1 MAGGDE
7 EATKALLLPPGSKEA
22 EHPPPPADQLG
33 VGYLIF
39 FTLGV
44 GFLLPWNAYITAVD
58 YFSYLYP
65 GVPVDRVFSVSYML
79 SCLLPLL
86 LIVLVFP
93 KSSAPARVN
102 TGLTLFTLALLVVPV
117 MDAVYVKGTPRLY
130 GAFDITVAATVLCGV
145 ADALVHGGVIGFAG
159 ELPKRYMQAVLAGT
173 AASGPLDLSMSL
185 LVPLMLVHLS
195 CVNCFPGTV
204 LGSQIMEQKL
214 LVARYQSTYLIFFL
228 STVECVN

>member
-7 EATKALLLPPGSKEA
+7 ESAAALLLPPPAGSAEV
-22 EHPPPPADQLG
+22 EHPPPPADRLG

-39 FTLGV
+39 FTLGA

-65 GVPVDRVFSVSYML
+65 GAPVDRVFSVSYML

-93 KSSAPARVN
+93 KSSAPARIN

-117 MDAVYVKGTPRLY
+117 LDAVYVKGTPRLY
-130 GAFDITVAATVLCGV
+130 GAFDVTVAATVMCGV
-145 ADALVHGGVIGFAG
+145 ADR
-159 ELPKRYMQAVLAGT
+159 KSAV
-173 AASGPLDLSMSL
+173 
-185 LVPLMLVHLS
+185 
-195 CVNCFPGTV
+195 
-204 LGSQIMEQKL
+204 
-214 LVARYQSTYLIFFL
+214 
-228 STVECVN
+228 